1 MIRLSNILTYALL
14 LLAGCASYTAKPID
28 PGAQQ
33 TALEALRLDAPA
45 VRQFVEL
52 ASGQAPTVWP
62 PKVWDLDMLTLAAFN
77 FHPDLDRAQAQRLA
91 AEAATITAGARPNPT
106 GSISFQRNMDAPAGQ
121 SPWTNGLTL
130 DLPFET
136 AGKRDKHNEQARKHA
151 QAARLR

>member
-33 TALEALRLDAPA
+33 TALESRRLGAPA
-45 VRQFVEL
+45 VRQFVER
-52 ASGQAPTVWP
+52 ASGQAPPVWP

-91 AEAATITAGARPNPT
+91 AEAATITTGAQPNPT
-106 GSISFQRNMDAPAGQ
+106 GGISFQRNMDAPAGRA
-121 SPWTNGLTL
+121 PG
-130 DLPFET
+130 
-136 AGKRDKHNEQARKHA
+136 AGGRARGRPGG
-151 QAARLR
+151 AAGGRGGRGERA